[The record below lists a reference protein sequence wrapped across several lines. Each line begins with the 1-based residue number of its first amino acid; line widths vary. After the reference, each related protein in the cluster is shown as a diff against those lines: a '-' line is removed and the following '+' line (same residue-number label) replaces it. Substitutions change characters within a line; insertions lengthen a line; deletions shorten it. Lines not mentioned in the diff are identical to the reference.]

1 MFCRTFPR
9 WLFHSSIPV
18 RLLDCVKAKR

>member
-1 MFCRTFPR
+1 MLCRTFPR